1 MHLIARL
8 RHDESGSVLVIA
20 FLSTM
25 IMLALGLAL
34 LAIVD
39 TQASQSGTERTRD
52 RAFNLSESVLSSEA
66 FVLGRNWPLLAP
78 ATPDPIC
85 NTAAASFGDSV
96 GATTDAPGA
105 SAAQIAATTRLRTTI
120 NSSYTDSAYS
130 SAPWQVN
137 ICDDD
142 STSTVWSESLLTT
155 QKSWDVNANNKVWVR
170 AQSTISGKTRVV
182 VGLVQARQLP
192 AVNSKFGLVAGS
204 VKQDLAATTS
214 LITNATVLSG
224 VTGSGLLNTNPVVAP
239 DTPTYP
245 VPASGVTGLRCGLF
259 SGTPLR
265 QTCITG
271 ALSALSA
278 IPAFDA
284 LVTGGAYTQYPS
296 VTSSEAGSAG
306 QLRAQAIASGTY
318 KAQSQGGP
326 ISAPLACQIPGTPDA
341 NTVVFIEKVGTGDE
355 YCTLDVSA
363 SKAYK
368 ALVIGSGRVI
378 IRGNNTITAYS
389 DATTNLFTGV
399 VYALNLQTSDL
410 TASTPTRELVRVDRG
425 ARVKGA
431 VHADGK
437 NASVNLLPPPFS
449 TNSLVDGLLCP
460 GLLCASAGVI
470 KALPAGTIVDT
481 LINGGCVGVVAFGAC
496 VGVQLTPIPAL
507 TVLANITSQLS
518 TYGSA
523 IHSNVAV
530 IDAVKVYGASGVV
543 PGTFRDIYPR

>member
-8 RHDESGSVLVIA
+8 RHDDSGSTLVIA
-20 FLSTM
+20 LLSTV

-39 TQASQSGTERTRD
+39 TQAGQSGIERTRD

-66 FVLGRNWPLLAP
+66 FVLGRNWPSAAP
-78 ATPDPIC
+78 TPDPVC
-85 NTAAASFGDSV
+85 NVAAASFGDSV
-96 GATTDAPGA
+96 GATTAAAGA
-105 SAAQIAATTRLRTTI
+105 SAAQVAATERLRTTL
-120 NSSYTDSAYS
+120 NPTYTDTAYS
-130 SAPWQVN
+130 GATWQVN

-142 STSTVWSESLLTT
+142 STSAVWSDALLTN
-155 QKSWDVNANNKVWVR
+155 KSWDVNANSKVWVR
-170 AQSTISGKTRVV
+170 AQSTVAGKPRVV

-192 AVNSKFGLVAGS
+192 AVNSKYGLVAGKLS
-204 VKQDLAATTS
+204 QDMAATTS

-224 VTGSGLLNTNPVVAP
+224 VTGAGLLNTNPVVAP
-239 DTPTYP
+239 DTPGYP

-259 SGTPLR
+259 GSTALR
-265 QTCITG
+265 QTCVTG
-271 ALSALSA
+271 ALSALA
-278 IPAFDA
+278 GVPAFDA
-284 LVTGGAYTQYPS
+284 LVTGGAYNQYPS
-296 VTSSEAGSAG
+296 VTSSEAGSPG
-306 QLRAQAIASGTY
+306 QLRAQAKASSTY
-318 KAQSQGGP
+318 QAASQGGP
-326 ISAPLACQIPGTPDA
+326 ITAPLACQIPGSPDSS
-341 NTVVFIEKVGTGDE
+341 TVVFIEKVGTGDE
-355 YCTLDVSA
+355 YCTIDVST

-399 VYALNLQTSDL
+399 VYALNLQTTDQTL
-410 TASTPTRELVRVDRG
+410 STPVRELVRVDKG

-437 NASVNLLPPPFS
+437 NASVNLVPPPFS
-449 TNSLVDGLLCP
+449 TNALVDGLLCP
-460 GLLCASAGVI
+460 GLLCVSAGVI

-481 LINGGCVGVVAFGAC
+481 LITGGCVGTVVLGAC

-530 IDAVKVYGASGVV
+530 VDALKVYGASGVV
-543 PGTFRDIYPR
+543 PGTFRDLYPR